1 MLIHTPAV
9 TRGVGGGNSRWQCLM
24 AAALAIVLVGSAL
37 AQAPAAPGG
46 AGSAPSPEQLEQ
58 LVGRIA
64 LYPDDLIAIILP
76 AATNPLQVVQAER
89 FLEKRK
95 QDPKLP
101 IDENWDDAV
110 KALVNYPEIVKSMS
124 DDLDWTAALGEAVAA
139 DQGAVLEAVQ
149 AFRRKTQAAG
159 NLKSDPKQV
168 VVVEKEV
175 IRIVPADPQVIYVP
189 QYNPTVVVV
198 SGGYSS
204 WGYYPAPYPVYY
216 YPYPPGAAFATG
228 LIWGAAIGAAWNG
241 GHYTTHYGGYG
252 NANININRNTNI
264 NVNNRNT
271 NINGNRPSQLPA
283 GSTPW
288 KSNKTPGQVSGV
300 AGRGSQTRVG
310 YGSSGG
316 GSGGGASR
324 PAARPSNNLGGNSSG
339 TRPSTNYGNSGAA
352 RPQTQQPRANSDAF
366 SGYGSGRQ
374 AQQDSA
380 RGAASRSSQPS
391 GGQARAS
398 GGRAAGGGRRPR

>member
-9 TRGVGGGNSRWQCLM
+9 TRGTGWNSRWQSLM
-24 AAALAIVLVGSAL
+24 AAALAIVLAGSAL
-37 AQAPAAPGG
+37 AQAPAAPGS

-241 GHYTTHYGGYG
+241 GHYVTHYGGYG
-252 NANININRNTNI
+252 SANININRNTNI

-271 NINGNRPSQLPA
+271 NINAGNRPSQLPA

-288 KSNKTPGQVSGV
+288 KSNKTPGQVSGI
-300 AGRGSQTRVG
+300 AGKGSQTRVG

-316 GSGGGASR
+316 GSSGGASR
-324 PAARPSNNLGGNSSG
+324 PAPRPSSDFSGNSG
-339 TRPSTNYGNSGAA
+339 AGRPSTSYGNSGAA

-366 SGYGSGRQ
+366 GGYGSGRQ

-380 RGAASRSSQPS
+380 RGAASRSSHPS
-391 GGQARAS
+391 GAQTRAS
-398 GGRAAGGGRRPR
+398 GGRAGGGRRPR

>member
-1 MLIHTPAV
+1 
-9 TRGVGGGNSRWQCLM
+9 
-24 AAALAIVLVGSAL
+24 L
-37 AQAPAAPGG
+37 AQAPAE
-46 AGSAPSPEQLEQ
+46 SAAASSVSPEQLET
-58 LVGRIA
+58 LVGPIA

-89 FLEKRK
+89 FLEKRQ

-110 KALVNYPEIVKSMS
+110 KALVNYPEIVKTMS
-124 DDLDWTAALGEAVAA
+124 SDLDWTAALGEAVVA

-149 AFRRKTQAAG
+149 AFRRRTQTAG
-159 NLKSDPKQV
+159 NLKSDPKQT

-228 LIWGAAIGAAWNG
+228 LIWGAAIGAAWHG

-252 NANININRNTNI
+252 SANININRNTNI

-271 NINGNRPSQLPA
+271 NINAGNRPSQLPA
-283 GSTPW
+283 GGSTAW
-288 KSNKTPGQVSGV
+288 KPNKRPGQVGGV
-300 AGRGSQTRVG
+300 GGRGSQGRVG
-310 YGSSGG
+310 YPSPGG
-316 GSGGGASR
+316 GGVGSRPTTRPSTDFGGGAG
-324 PAARPSNNLGGNSSG
+324 AARPSNRPSPS
-339 TRPSTNYGNSGAA
+339 TRPSGGGNAA
-352 RPQTQQPRANSDAF
+352 F
-366 SGYGSGRQ
+366 GGYGSGRQ
-374 AQQDSA
+374 AHQDSS
-380 RGAASRSSQPS
+380 RGAASRSSQPRTNTRNTGS
-391 GGQARAS
+391 RGSPAR
-398 GGRAAGGGRRPR
+398 RNR